1 MPINPL
7 FLESCASRATFYRRN
22 RAGQISMASKATR
35 RKTTFGSGLSNL
47 GMAGDLATNILLQKE
62 NDEDSGQNTKPDGEL
77 LER

>member
-1 MPINPL
+1 
-7 FLESCASRATFYRRN
+7 
-22 RAGQISMASKATR
+22 MASKATR